1 MVATRVKLDLENLGY
16 STIFEKITRTHVRDS
31 FPYDDV
37 IYFVVNPG
45 FVGKAL
51 GKGAVNIKKLQD
63 RLNKRVR
70 VIEYSSSAKTFIERV
85 MYPLKV
91 EEIVVDETQI
101 ILKDTNTKTKGK
113 LIGRDGCNL
122 RILNEIVG
130 RFFQKKVRVE

>member
-1 MVATRVKLDLENLGY
+1 MVTRVKIDLENLGF
-16 STIFEKITRTHVRDS
+16 STLFEKITRTHVRDS
-31 FPYDDV
+31 FPYTDV

-70 VIEYSSSAKTFIERV
+70 IIEYSSSAKTFVERV

-91 EEIVVDETQI
+91 EEILENESEL

-113 LIGRDGCNL
+113 LIGRDGSNL

-130 RFFQKKVRVE
+130 RFFQKKVKVE